1 MRIISYNFSFLRGH
15 SNADFDLS
23 LVDEKRLSK
32 VLADLKGNEHNVEDS
47 RNEATDRQRDRLE
60 ILDKA
65 RLALDLARKT
75 HSEALRQSGEVIA
88 LDFPFMDMN
97 FGFDPKD
104 GHYCLCAY
112 CGTGG
117 EMICCESCSRVS
129 HLRCANL
136 SKLPENDWH
145 CHVCANSNGEK
156 NAQKMGRDDSKD
168 TEKLESLLAEL
179 RVHRLEKNN
188 QGSDMIENGK
198 KDDDNKVDENENEM
212 KVFDYWRDNTE
223 RLSTRS
229 ATKQAAKQREKAA
242 KPKKSSAK
250 RKKKDISK
258 IPTKRKR
265 GRPSKD
271 EMAQRKQNDDSHATK
286 YFCPPG
292 WTKTRVQRMTGI
304 SAGAWDNLWIA
315 PNGNRY
321 RSRTDVE
328 KMLRRAK
335 EKEMAEIALKSLKK
349 SSTH

>member
-1 MRIISYNFSFLRGH
+1 MRIIAHNFSFLRGH
-15 SNADFDLS
+15 SNADFNLS
-23 LVDEKRLSK
+23 LVDENRLSK
-32 VLADLKGNEHNVEDS
+32 VLADLKDIEHNVEGS
-47 RNEATDRQRDRLE
+47 HNEAIDRQRDRLE

-65 RLALDLARKT
+65 RLALDLARKAHT
-75 HSEALRQSGEVIA
+75 EALRQSGEVIV
-88 LDFPFMDMN
+88 LDLPFMDMN

-104 GHYCLCAY
+104 GHYCMCAY

-145 CHVCANSNGEK
+145 CHVCSNSNGEK
-156 NAQKMGRDDSKD
+156 NAKKMSGDDSKD
-168 TEKLESLLAEL
+168 SEKLDNLLAEL

-188 QGSDMIENGK
+188 QGSDIIENGK
-198 KDDDNKVDENENEM
+198 KDDDNKSDEDENDM
-212 KVFDYWRDNTE
+212 KLFDYWRDNTE
-223 RLSTRS
+223 RRSTRS
-229 ATKQAAKQREKAA
+229 ATKKAAQQREEAA
-242 KPKKSSAK
+242 KPKKISGK
-250 RKKKDISK
+250 RKKKGISK
-258 IPTKRKR
+258 SPTRGKRS
-265 GRPSKD
+265 RPRKG

-286 YFCPPG
+286 DFCPPG
-292 WTKTRVQRMTGI
+292 WTKTRIQRMTGI

-328 KMLRRAK
+328 KMLRRAEEK
-335 EKEMAEIALKSLKK
+335 EKAEIALKSLKK